1 MEFIIYCNG
10 EPVGYSDLAFSD
22 EGMGVR
28 NGLFHPLPAYH
39 RVAPLF
45 RDFSRLRQEHIIG
58 SEESGPLQN
67 IRAMIENLQLEV
79 RTASGEPI
87 GTLWVGLED
96 FSDEVGESGREVT
109 LVTAE
114 SGTYERFFG
123 SKGTTPKK

>member
-1 MEFIIYCNG
+1 
-10 EPVGYSDLAFSD
+10 
-22 EGMGVR
+22 
-28 NGLFHPLPAYH
+28 
-39 RVAPLF
+39 
-45 RDFSRLRQEHIIG
+45 
-58 SEESGPLQN
+58 
-67 IRAMIENLQLEV
+67 MIENLQVEV

-87 GTLWVGLED
+87 GTLWVGIED